1 MSLVDLEKLKMTGA
15 GRAIAVL
22 TSGGDAQGMN
32 AAVRAVTRMGIY
44 VGAKVYLIYEG
55 YQGLVDGGDNIK
67 LAHWHSVTNI
77 IQLGGTVIGSARCKA
92 FTTREGRLAAAFN
105 LVKKGVTNL
114 CVCGGDGSLTGANIF
129 RSEWSS
135 LLAELVKKGRITDTL
150 AKRHDHLN
158 IVGLVG
164 SIDNDFCGTD
174 MTIGADSALH
184 RIMEITDAIMT
195 TAQSHQRTFVLEV
208 MGRHCG
214 YLALVAALA
223 SGADW
228 LFIPEAP
235 PQEGWEDLMCSRLEG
250 SRVKGSRLNII
261 IVAEGAID
269 LNGKPISSTYIRDLV
284 IKRLGYDTRV
294 TVLGHVQRGGTP
306 SAFDRILSSKLGV
319 EAVVALLEASPDT
332 PACVIGLSGNHT
344 VRLPLMECVELT
356 KLVQTAMNEKRFDE
370 AVQLRGGSFE
380 NNWNIYKLL
389 AFHKPSQYESNFSLA
404 ILNVGA
410 PAAGMNAAVRSAVR
424 LAIAN
429 GHKVYGVH
437 DGFQGLANGAVF
449 KMEWHGVAGWTG
461 QGGSLLGTKRTLP
474 DQNMGKIVETI
485 TKFGISALL
494 VIGGFEGYEGVL
506 QLFEARNRYEELRI
520 PMCVIPATIS
530 NNVPGTDFSLGT
542 DTAVNAAMESCDKIK
557 QSATGTKRRVF
568 VVETMGGFCGY
579 LATSTGIAVGADAV
593 YIFEDPFN
601 IHDLTTNV
609 QHLAEKMK
617 KDIQR
622 GLVLRNENC
631 HANYTTDFIHKLYSS
646 EGKGI
651 FDCRVNVLGHL
662 QQGGVPSPF
671 DRNFGTKLGVRAIQ
685 WLSEKMTENFRQGRV
700 FATSP
705 DTACVL
711 GLNRKV
717 ISFTPVTELKEVTD
731 FEHRMPTSQWWF
743 DLRPMLKMLA
753 RYQTSF
759 CEYVPGEI
767 KHVTRRSI
775 SIDCGF

>member
-1 MSLVDLEKLKMTGA
+1 MTGA
-15 GRAIAVL
+15 GRAMAVL

-67 LAHWHSVTNI
+67 LAHWQSVTNI
-77 IQLGGTVIGSARCKA
+77 IQQGGTVIGSARCKA

-105 LVKKGVTNL
+105 LVKKGITNL

-135 LLAELVKKGRITDTL
+135 LLDELVQKGRITDTL
-150 AKRHDHLN
+150 ARQHGHLN

-184 RIMEITDAIMT
+184 RIMEIIDAIMT

-214 YLALVAALA
+214 YLALVSALA

-228 LFIPEAP
+228 LLIPEAP
-235 PQEGWEDLMCSRLEG
+235 PQEGWEDCIRIT
-250 SRVKGSRLNII
+250 GSRLNII
-261 IVAEGAID
+261 IIAEGAID
-269 LNGKPISSTYIRDLV
+269 RNGKPITSTYVKDLV
-284 IKRLGYDTRV
+284 VQRLGYDTRV

-306 SAFDRILSSKLGV
+306 SAFDRVLSSKLGM
-319 EAVVALLEASPDT
+319 EAVIALLEATPDT
-332 PACVIGLSGNHT
+332 PACAIGLSGNRA
-344 VRLPLMECVELT
+344 VRLPLMECVEMT

-370 AVQLRGGSFE
+370 AVKLRGGSFE

-389 AFHKPSQYESNFSLA
+389 AFEKPIQSGSNFSLA

-410 PAAGMNAAVRSAVR
+410 PAAGMNAAVRSAAR
-424 LAIAN
+424 LALAQ
-429 GHKVYGVH
+429 GHKVYAVQ
-437 DGFQGLANGAVF
+437 DGFQGLANGEVRASTT
-449 KMEWHGVAGWTG
+449 HVAGWTG

-474 DQNMGKIVETI
+474 NKHMEKIVETI
-485 TKFGISALL
+485 IKFNISALL
-494 VIGGFEGYEGVL
+494 VIGGFEGYAGVL
-506 QLFEARNRYEELRI
+506 QLFEARSHYDELCI

-530 NNVPGTDFSLGT
+530 NNVPGTDFSLGA
-542 DTAVNAAMESCDKIK
+542 DTAVNAAMEGCDKIK
-557 QSATGTKRRVF
+557 QSASGTKRRVF

-579 LATSTGIAVGADAV
+579 LATCTA
-593 YIFEDPFN
+593 FCHFN
-601 IHDLTTNV
+601 DL
-609 QHLAEKMK
+609 MK
-617 KDIQR
+617 KDVQR

-631 HANYTTDFIHKLYSS
+631 HENYTTDFIHRLYSS

-662 QQGGVPSPF
+662 QQGGAPSPF
-671 DRNFGTKLGVRAIQ
+671 DRNFGTKLGVKATQ
-685 WLSEKMTENFRQGRV
+685 WISERLTENFRQGRV
-700 FATSP
+700 IANSP

-717 ISFTPVTELKEVTD
+717 ISFIPVTELKDVTD
-731 FEHRMPTSQWWF
+731 FEHRMPKVQWWF
-743 DLRPMLKMLA
+743 NLRPMLKMLA
-753 RYQTSF
+753 KYQTSF

-767 KHVTRRSI
+767 EHVTRRSI
-775 SIDCGF
+775 SIDSGF